1 MGMTTLRDIQTRAD
15 AGDQDALGVLVAF
28 NVVESA
34 LLYGHIP
41 TFGRSDTEILDRVRQ
56 YVDAFV
62 ADDGP
67 IHGVVDRAPDLLLT
81 ARSLRAEGRHD
92 EAFVYFATWIEHWA
106 NDLLS
111 IVLRRRQCDETVVL
125 QMLREVSLRSKLTWL
140 PIVLGL
146 PALDQALVGSVLRL
160 SDARNSF
167 IHFKWQFTDMD
178 GRGEAARR
186 ETELLAS
193 ADDIVAQLT
202 EYASTHLKAEP
213 KRLALLFLGLT
224 G

>member
-1 MGMTTLRDIQTRAD
+1 MTTLADIQTRAD
-15 AGDQDALGVLVAF
+15 ADDQEALGVLVTF
-28 NVVESA
+28 NIVESA
-34 LLYGHIP
+34 LLYGQIP
-41 TFGRSDTEILDRVRQ
+41 TFGQSDTEILKRVRQ

-62 ADDGP
+62 TDDSP
-67 IHGVVDRAPDLLLT
+67 IHGVVDRTPDLLLT
-81 ARSLRAEGRHD
+81 ARSLRADGRGD
-92 EAFVYFATWIEHWA
+92 EAIVYFATWIEHWA

-111 IVLRRRQCDETVVL
+111 IVLRRRQCDETVIL

-140 PIVLGL
+140 PVVLGL
-146 PALDQALVGSVLRL
+146 PALDPALVGAVLRL

-178 GRGEAARR
+178 ARGDAERR
-186 ETELLAS
+186 EVALLSS
-193 ADDIVAQLT
+193 ADDIVHQLT
-202 EYASTHLKAEP
+202 EYASVHLKAEP